1 MEILKK
7 GSKGAEV
14 KALQEALKTLGYSLG
29 IYGADG
35 KFGSATEK
43 ALKKYQ

>member
-7 GSKGAEV
+7 GSKGTEV

-29 IYGADG
+29 IYGVDS